1 MFRRFD
7 RLVPLLSRY
16 EWRFNIPIKDRWECR
31 DFKIRKPKLKL
42 INKDSNIN
50 GYANINGYTY
60 GIPFNEQWECKDF
73 ILKKRQDFILKNEL
87 SHKI

>member
-16 EWRFNIPIKDRWECR
+16 EWRFKMNNIPIKERWECR
-31 DFKIRKPKLKL
+31 DFKIKKPNIKL
-42 INKDSNIN
+42 IDKSSNIN
-50 GYANINGYTY
+50 RYANINGYTY

-73 ILKKRQDFILKNEL
+73 ILKKI
-87 SHKI
+87 

>member
-7 RLVPLLSRY
+7 RLVPL
-16 EWRFNIPIKDRWECR
+16 FNEITKTKIPIKARWECR

-73 ILKKRQDFILKNEL
+73 IFKKR
-87 SHKI
+87 